1 MSNYIEAI
9 RSNEF
14 KIKQG
19 SKEQLEKILN
29 NLSGED
35 VYTDII
41 EREDGTY
48 GWLGC
53 YGGLIGLDIEKYF
66 ADNEELIEEYQDAEY
81 NAMVDE
87 LQKIID
93 ENSAL
98 ILIDAGHEKLRYVG
112 GGALIITS
120 ETSKYIDLSK
130 MASETAQKLI
140 GQDK

>member
-1 MSNYIEAI
+1 MANYIEAI

-29 NLSGED
+29 NLYGED

-41 EREDGTY
+41 ERADGTY

-53 YGGLIGLDIEKYF
+53 YGGLTGLDIEKYF
-66 ADNEELIEEYQDAEY
+66 ADNEELIEKYQDDEY
-81 NAMVDE
+81 NAMADE

-120 ETSKYIDLSK
+120 KTSKYIDLAN

>member
-29 NLSGED
+29 NLCGED

-41 EREDGTY
+41 ERADGTY

-53 YGGLIGLDIEKYF
+53 YGGLTGLDIEKYF
-66 ADNEELIEEYQDAEY
+66 ADNEELIEKYQDAEY
-81 NAMVDE
+81 NAMADE

-120 ETSKYIDLSK
+120 ETSKYIDLAK